1 MTTGNATKPIRHA
14 HRELTEARIL
24 DAALD
29 LLRRQ
34 DLEALTIADIAAEA
48 GVTERTVYR
57 HFVTR
62 EDLLKALW
70 PHLQRRVGSSG
81 FPTTATDVVAL
92 PPRLFANFDRE
103 EGGMRGSVYS
113 TAGRDLRLA
122 VNEERK
128 AAFVSCVRDARP
140 DLEGDALIR
149 LAAVVQLLDSAFAW
163 VVMKDFWGLDGAE
176 AGRAASEAIA
186 VLLGVTNRTDQ
197 KVDPAQKPAN
207 KEETSC

>member
-1 MTTGNATKPIRHA
+1 MTTGNATKLIRQA
-14 HRELTEARIL
+14 HRELTETRIL
-24 DAALD
+24 DAALG

-48 GVTERTVYR
+48 GVTERTIYR
-57 HFVTR
+57 HFVSR

-81 FPTTATDVVAL
+81 FPTTARDVVAL

-122 VNEERK
+122 VNDERK
-128 AAFVSCVRDARP
+128 AAFSSCVRDARP

-186 VLLGVTNRTDQ
+186 VLLGVRNGTDQ
-197 KVDPAQKPAN
+197 RLDPAQKPAR